1 MSPHSSPSAEAGQ
14 PRCATLRAPTE
25 TAAELEASR
34 ARIIAAVDEARSRL
48 ERDLH
53 DGAQQLFVGA
63 ALTLTQAVAR
73 AHGTPAE
80 ALVAEA
86 FEQLQQ
92 GLAALRDLARGLH
105 PAVLTERGLA
115 AALEG
120 VVHRSP
126 VPVELRA
133 THERASAPVEAA
145 IYFTVAEALT
155 NVAKHAHATLA
166 SVQVDIENGMLVA
179 SVSDDGAGG
188 ASIAGGSGLQGLAD
202 RLAALGGT
210 LTVVSPVGHGTFV
223 RASLPHDEL
232 AGSQPLAPGRSGG
245 AAGADELDCRCTGD
259 EAVRARVVSDRRVAV
274 AGDVNATTA
283 RCKEGDP

>member
-1 MSPHSSPSAEAGQ
+1 
-14 PRCATLRAPTE
+14 
-25 TAAELEASR
+25 
-34 ARIIAAVDEARSRL
+34 
-48 ERDLH
+48 
-53 DGAQQLFVGA
+53 
-63 ALTLTQAVAR
+63 
-73 AHGTPAE
+73 
-80 ALVAEA
+80 
-86 FEQLQQ
+86 
-92 GLAALRDLARGLH
+92 
-105 PAVLTERGLA
+105 VLTERGLA

-133 THERASAPVEAA
+133 TPERASAPVEAA

-223 RASLPHDEL
+223 RASLPYDEL
-232 AGSQPLAPGRSGG
+232 AGSQPPAPGRSGG
-245 AAGADELDCRCTGD
+245 APGADDLDCHGTGD
-259 EAVRARVVSDRRVAV
+259 VAVRERVASDRRVAV
-274 AGDVNATTA
+274 AGDVKATTA
-283 RCKEGDP
+283 RRNGGHP